1 MLFFFVAT
9 PTEPPMSK
17 NAATTPLEYQNASSE
32 VYDLCKSS
40 TGISISPDSSGVQH
54 VFHVM
59 EKDSVASMVLAADTA
74 SDAERW
80 VYTLREILRI
90 GRARNIEMPQDD
102 ATLNRLF
109 ELVLKNLALPAAKQ
123 KEMMGTLPRKQKWQL
138 IQMNKSS
145 LASQAL
151 AAAIQGG
158 GNSSSSSI
166 LVKNKIEEN
175 AEQWAQRTLHN
186 ENDEMH
192 TLKGIRAL
200 NAAVAT
206 SGLQWLRT
214 FHKVCFF

>member
-1 MLFFFVAT
+1 
-9 PTEPPMSK
+9 MSK

-123 KEMMGTLPRKQKWQL
+123 KEMMGTLPRKQK
-138 IQMNKSS
+138 K
-145 LASQAL
+145 
-151 AAAIQGG
+151 AAIRPCVCNRRHIEKLCARTPLFESRIQKTVRR
-158 GNSSSSSI
+158 N
-166 LVKNKIEEN
+166 KN
-175 AEQWAQRTLHN
+175 
-186 ENDEMH
+186 
-192 TLKGIRAL
+192 
-200 NAAVAT
+200 
-206 SGLQWLRT
+206 
-214 FHKVCFF
+214 